1 MFTSGTGNP
10 LRYYLNVSE
19 RCNRTPYYLEQT
31 PVCLLETALSSEAV
45 TAHRCFSWFIILS
58 LSLHLL

>member
-1 MFTSGTGNP
+1 MFPSGTGNP

-19 RCNRTPYYLEQT
+19 RCNRTSYYLEQT

-45 TAHRCFSWFIILS
+45 TAH
-58 LSLHLL
+58 